1 MRLPVRIAASWG
13 RRDSPLTIEQSGAR
27 LSRQAQEHQ
36 DRYDQLPRKHG
47 VKIPLA
53 LKDDQASAQ
62 KLCITPTSSEPA

>member
-13 RRDSPLTIEQSGAR
+13 RRDSPPTIEQSGAR